1 MHYLMLVGSAV
12 LSATNFSLNKIY
24 QKLQGISPAAGFGFN
39 SLLGLFTA
47 IVFFVINGF
56 SVDFSFYSFL
66 MSILV
71 NGLAMC
77 YSIIGFRLLKS
88 GTIALYTL
96 FLMSGGMVV
105 PYVFGLFFWN
115 EPFSALK
122 TVALIL
128 VLAGVILSNTNNTK
142 VNSKQIVMCIAVFIL
157 KLHQTEVS
165 FDTVNA
171 IDFVLIG
178 GIFKFIFAGIL
189 YLFAPKN
196 TDKKAEKKGYV
207 ASVAIIIASAI
218 TAGVSYL
225 LQLWGAVSLPA
236 TILYP
241 FLTGG
246 TIVLSSL
253 AGVIMFKDKLSK
265 NLIASIV
272 LCFIGT
278 IIFL

>member
-128 VLAGVILSNTNNTK
+128 ILAGVILSNTNNTK

-157 KLHQTEVS
+157 NGIVSVISKLHQTEVS

-196 TDKKAEKKGYV
+196 TEKKAEKKGYV

-253 AGVIMFKDKLSK
+253 AR
-265 NLIASIV
+265 N
-272 LCFIGT
+272 
-278 IIFL
+278 